1 MIVWQFQSAPVL
13 GDGAGLDPGSMYTP
27 YTGLMR
33 GESDVQGGRVRY
45 RGVCREGGVTGGVGG
60 NDLDKD

>member
-33 GESDVQGGRVRY
+33 GESDVQGGRVR
-45 RGVCREGGVTGGVGG
+45 GWGGG